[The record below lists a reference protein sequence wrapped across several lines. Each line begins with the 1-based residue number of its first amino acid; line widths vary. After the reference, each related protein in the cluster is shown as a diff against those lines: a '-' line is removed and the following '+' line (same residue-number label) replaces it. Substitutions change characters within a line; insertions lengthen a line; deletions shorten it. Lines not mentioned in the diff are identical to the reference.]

1 MPSSI
6 IDRSKQA
13 THWLFILVEI
23 RERGGIAHP
32 ALRAARIKVLRK
44 VSRRQSDMNIDAKEP
59 IGPTHDRGSTK
70 PIWRNVDFHLINSH
84 INKTVHY

>member
-1 MPSSI
+1 
-6 IDRSKQA
+6 
-13 THWLFILVEI
+13 
-23 RERGGIAHP
+23 
-32 ALRAARIKVLRK
+32 
-44 VSRRQSDMNIDAKEP
+44 MNIDAKEP